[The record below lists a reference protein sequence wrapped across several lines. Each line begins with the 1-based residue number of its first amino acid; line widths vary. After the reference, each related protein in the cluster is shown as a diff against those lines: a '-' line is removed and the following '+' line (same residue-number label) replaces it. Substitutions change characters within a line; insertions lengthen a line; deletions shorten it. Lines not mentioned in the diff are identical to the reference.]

1 MVKLKTLK
9 YSHKKTCSGEECNQK
24 KIVKEEPLPEKP
36 AVVVNDIDETPKQEA
51 PKLTRTKSIIPE
63 KIQITPEMIKEHRQ
77 NMIRE
82 RLELRQNNMKRL
94 FANSIK

>member
-1 MVKLKTLK
+1 M
-9 YSHKKTCSGEECNQK
+9 
-24 KIVKEEPLPEKP
+24 
-36 AVVVNDIDETPKQEA
+36 
-51 PKLTRTKSIIPE
+51 IPE

-82 RLELRQNNMKRL
+82 RLELRQNNMKML

>member
-1 MVKLKTLK
+1 M
-9 YSHKKTCSGEECNQK
+9 
-24 KIVKEEPLPEKP
+24 
-36 AVVVNDIDETPKQEA
+36 
-51 PKLTRTKSIIPE
+51 
-63 KIQITPEMIKEHRQ
+63 MKEHRQ

>member
-1 MVKLKTLK
+1 MVKHKTLK
-9 YSHKKTCSGEECNQK
+9 YSHKKTCSGEESNQK

-36 AVVVNDIDETPKQEA
+36 VINNIEETPKQEP

-77 NMIRE
+77 NMMKE
-82 RLELRQNNMKRL
+82 RLQLRQNNMQRL

>member
-1 MVKLKTLK
+1 
-9 YSHKKTCSGEECNQK
+9 
-24 KIVKEEPLPEKP
+24 
-36 AVVVNDIDETPKQEA
+36 
-51 PKLTRTKSIIPE
+51 
-63 KIQITPEMIKEHRQ
+63 MIKEHKQ